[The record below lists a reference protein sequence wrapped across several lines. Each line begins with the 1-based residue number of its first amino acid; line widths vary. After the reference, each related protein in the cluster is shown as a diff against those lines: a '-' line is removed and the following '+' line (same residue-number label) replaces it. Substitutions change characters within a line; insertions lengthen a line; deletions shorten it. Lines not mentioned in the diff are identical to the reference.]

1 MTQPDNPM
9 ILTMFRYDLAVVCSV
24 PASLP
29 AAVLRQDDQML
40 PVDLQKARDQHE
52 QYVQV
57 LRELL
62 QEVLVLP
69 ADELYHDCVFVED
82 AVVVCDGTAFI
93 TIPGH
98 ESRQLI
104 AMMKKLGL
112 NVVEMT
118 DPGHVDGGDVLFTG
132 REFFVGPSPGL

>member
-9 ILTMFRYDLAVVCSV
+9 ILTMFCYDLAVVCSV
-24 PASLP
+24 PTSLP
-29 AAVLRQDDQML
+29 AAVLRQDDQM
-40 PVDLQKARDQHE
+40 RDQHE

-69 ADELYHDCVFVED
+69 VDELYHDCVFVED

-132 REFFVGPSPGL
+132 REVFVGPSPGL